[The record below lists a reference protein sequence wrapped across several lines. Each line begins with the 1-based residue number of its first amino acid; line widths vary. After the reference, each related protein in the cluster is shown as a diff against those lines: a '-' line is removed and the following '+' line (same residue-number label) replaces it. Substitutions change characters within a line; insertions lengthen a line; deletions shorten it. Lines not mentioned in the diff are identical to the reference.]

1 MQLIN
6 TDFYAGLVDSLSM
19 EGVNEK
25 KRFLALSSI
34 QPESDTKWVEFN
46 TGSWIMLRALLS

>member
-25 KRFLALSSI
+25 KKILG
-34 QPESDTKWVEFN
+34 TKFN
-46 TGSWIMLRALLS
+46 STRI